1 MVVPGRD
8 LVVVRGVRGQRRVPA
23 LRGPD
28 LRGLQGILQADR
40 PEERQVR
47 LPRRQELSGG
57 QAAAQPVPVLPLPK
71 VPGGGDGEGGGAD
84 GRAEG
89 AARAAADQAAQPARP
104 GVDAARGPHHGPGE
118 GPRRLYAQAGESGLF
133 AGWQICTYVFNL

>member
-57 QAAAQPVPVLPLPK
+57 QAAAQPVPGGLLKLLLTRTVLVRWVK
-71 VPGGGDGEGGGAD
+71 
-84 GRAEG
+84 
-89 AARAAADQAAQPARP
+89 
-104 GVDAARGPHHGPGE
+104 
-118 GPRRLYAQAGESGLF
+118 
-133 AGWQICTYVFNL
+133 